1 MSPFATAPI
10 PDKLPLLRAGAHV
23 KRLLDANPLVQRLD
37 TDRAD
42 IWAARD
48 FLDPQECSQ
57 LRAMIDRTAKP
68 SAVLDHGY
76 TEAWRTS
83 SSGDVDPFDPFIQK
97 VEDRIDTLLGL
108 PHEWGE
114 TMQGQRYEVG
124 QEFKY
129 HLDVFWTKADYWKDE
144 AKRGGQRSFTAMAY
158 LNDVDEGGD
167 TMFTAIGLSVPP
179 QQGVL
184 LIWNNNLTDGRP
196 NEDTMHAGMPVVKGK
211 KYVLTKWYRSRK
223 WGY

>member
-1 MSPFATAPI
+1 MSPFATAPV
-10 PDKLPLLRAGAHV
+10 PDKLPLLKAGAHV
-23 KRLLDANPLVQRLD
+23 RRQLDANPLVQRLD
-37 TDRAD
+37 TDRAE
-42 IWAARD
+42 IWAVRD

-57 LRAMIDRTAKP
+57 LRALIDRTAQP

-83 SSGDVDPFDPFIQK
+83 SSGNVDPFDPFIQK
-97 VEDRIDTLLGL
+97 VEERIDTLLGL

-129 HLDVFWTKADYWKDE
+129 HLDVFWTKADYWKAE
-144 AKRGGQRSFTAMAY
+144 SKRGGQRSITAMAY
-158 LNDVDEGGD
+158 LNDVGEGGD
-167 TMFTAIGLSVPP
+167 TQFTAIGLSVPP
-179 QQGVL
+179 QQGAL
-184 LIWNNNLTDGRP
+184 LIWNNNLPDGRP
-196 NEDTMHAGMPVVKGK
+196 NEDTMHAGLPVVKGK

-223 WGY
+223 WGI

>member
-1 MSPFATAPI
+1 MSPFANAPV
-10 PDKLPLLRAGAHV
+10 PDKLPLLKAGAHV
-23 KRLLDANPLVQRLD
+23 RRRLDANPLVQRLD
-37 TDRAD
+37 TDRAE

-57 LRAMIDRTAKP
+57 LRAMIDRTAQP

-83 SSGDVDPFDPFIQK
+83 SSGNVDPFDPFIQK
-97 VEDRIDTLLGL
+97 VEERIDALLGL

-129 HLDVFWTKADYWKDE
+129 HLDVFWTKADYWKTE
-144 AKRGGQRSFTAMAY
+144 SKRGGQRSITAMAY

-167 TMFTAIGLSVPP
+167 TQFTAIGLAVPP
-179 QQGVL
+179 QQGAL
-184 LIWNNNLTDGRP
+184 LIWNNNLPDGRP
-196 NEDTMHAGMPVVKGK
+196 NEDTMHAGLPVMKGK

-223 WGY
+223 WGT

>member
-1 MSPFATAPI
+1 MSPFTDAPI
-10 PDKLPLLRAGAHV
+10 PDKLPLIKAGAHV
-23 KRLLDANPLVQRLD
+23 KRQLDSNPMVQRLE
-37 TDRAD
+37 TDRAE
-42 IWAARD
+42 IWAVRD
-48 FLDPQECSQ
+48 FLDPQQCSQ
-57 LRAMIDRTAKP
+57 LCAMIDRTAKP
-68 SAVLDHGY
+68 SEVLDHGY

-97 VEDRIDTLLGL
+97 VEERIDALLGL

-114 TMQGQRYEVG
+114 TMQGQRYDVG

-129 HLDVFWTKADYWKDE
+129 HLDLFWTKADYWKEE

-158 LNDVDEGGD
+158 LNDVGKGGD
-167 TMFTAIGLSVPP
+167 TQFTAIGLSVPP
-179 QQGVL
+179 QKGVL
-184 LIWNNNLTDGRP
+184 LIWNNNLPDGRP
-196 NEDTMHAGMPVVKGK
+196 NEDTMHAGMPVTKGK

>member
-1 MSPFATAPI
+1 MSAFTDAPV
-10 PDKLPLLRAGAHV
+10 PDKLQLLKAGAHV
-23 KRLLDANPLVQRLD
+23 RRRLDANPLVSRLD
-37 TDRAD
+37 TDRAE

-57 LRAMIDRTAKP
+57 LRAMIDRTAQP

-83 SSGDVDPFDPFIQK
+83 SSGNVDPYDPFIQK
-97 VEDRIDTLLGL
+97 VEERIDALLGL

-129 HLDVFWTKADYWKDE
+129 HLDVFWTKADYWKTE
-144 AKRGGQRSFTAMAY
+144 AKRGGQRSITAMAY
-158 LNDVDEGGD
+158 LNDVEEGGE
-167 TMFTAIGLSVPP
+167 TQFTAIGLSVPP

-184 LIWNNNLTDGRP
+184 LIWNNNQADGRP
-196 NEDTMHAGMPVVKGK
+196 NEDTMHAGLPVVKGK

-223 WGY
+223 WGN